1 MTKLSIGEQ
10 MLLVMKR
17 KDMSYTDLGK
27 ILGISPQAVSQQFK
41 KDCNSMTI
49 KNLIRFANALG
60 CELEITLKEA
70 GE

>member
-17 KDMSYTDLGK
+17 KNMSYTDLGK
-27 ILGISPQAVSQQFK
+27 ILDISPQAVSQQFK

-49 KNLIRFANALG
+49 KNMKRFANALG